1 MVATILTVVISI
13 MILSMGDGSQ
23 PGSISSTCKTVV
35 SAFTSKSKQ
44 RNGCADSLALP
55 EKETIIEEYSISGGS
70 FIDAKEGLSCHICW
84 SSSFLEI
91 LCESFLCV
99 KIRRRKRVERGQQYD
114 LYHWRHAWTVSANR
128 AVL

>member
-1 MVATILTVVISI
+1 
-13 MILSMGDGSQ
+13 
-23 PGSISSTCKTVV
+23 
-35 SAFTSKSKQ
+35 
-44 RNGCADSLALP
+44 
-55 EKETIIEEYSISGGS
+55 
-70 FIDAKEGLSCHICW
+70 LSCHICW